1 MARTEATIEIDRPRA
16 QVFPWLVDPE
26 KRLRWVRGLSASE
39 PLGASRY
46 REVMEA
52 GGRRVEVTST
62 VERLDPPH
70 AVDVAMRGSGV
81 TARAESRLEEHDG
94 RTRVTSA
101 LDLRLG
107 GLLRFASGIAA
118 HQAQRSLEQSIA
130 RLKELVEAEEPAEPS
145 ERAEPV
151 ADAAYSRPD
160 LITPSNSQTAST
172 PENVKPITERK

>member
-16 QVFPWLVDPE
+16 RVFPWLVDPE

-39 PLGASRY
+39 SLGDGRY

-62 VERLDPPH
+62 VERLDAPH
-70 AVDVAMRGSGV
+70 AVDVAMHGSGV

-94 RTRVTSA
+94 GTRVTSA
-101 LDLRLG
+101 VDLQLA

-118 HQAQRSLEQSIA
+118 RQAQRSLEQSLA
-130 RLKELVEAEEPAEPS
+130 RLKELVEAEEPAYPVEPAGPADPTQS
-145 ERAEPV
+145 AS
-151 ADAAYSRPD
+151 DAATDAR
-160 LITPSNSQTAST
+160 I
-172 PENVKPITERK
+172 